1 MFVINDAFWAEKKAC
16 AAALRQLLENVQTR
30 ELSAS
35 QLNQLTTSV
44 NDMNE
49 TLEQVPQKLAQMNWA
64 KDWEG
69 HNMLDVQLLMSPV
82 SGQANPIAPPLHI
95 NIDDEDEVVRAE
107 VNMGWQY
114 EGPPGCVHGGFIA
127 ALFDEMLGL
136 TQLKAKNPGMTGELK
151 VRYQRPTPL
160 AETLTFEAQ
169 VERAEGRKTFVTA
182 VLKHQD
188 TVTASCE
195 ALFIRPKQSPTKTL
209 REKQSS

>member
-1 MFVINDAFWAEKKAC
+1 
-16 AAALRQLLENVQTR
+16 
-30 ELSAS
+30 
-35 QLNQLTTSV
+35 
-44 NDMNE
+44 
-49 TLEQVPQKLAQMNWA
+49 
-64 KDWEG
+64 
-69 HNMLDVQLLMSPV
+69 
-82 SGQANPIAPPLHI
+82 
-95 NIDDEDEVVRAE
+95 
-107 VNMGWQY
+107 
-114 EGPPGCVHGGFIA
+114 
-127 ALFDEMLGL
+127 
-136 TQLKAKNPGMTGELK
+136 MTGELK

>member
-1 MFVINDAFWAEKKAC
+1 
-16 AAALRQLLENVQTR
+16 
-30 ELSAS
+30 
-35 QLNQLTTSV
+35 
-44 NDMNE
+44 
-49 TLEQVPQKLAQMNWA
+49 
-64 KDWEG
+64 
-69 HNMLDVQLLMSPV
+69 MLDVQLLMSPV